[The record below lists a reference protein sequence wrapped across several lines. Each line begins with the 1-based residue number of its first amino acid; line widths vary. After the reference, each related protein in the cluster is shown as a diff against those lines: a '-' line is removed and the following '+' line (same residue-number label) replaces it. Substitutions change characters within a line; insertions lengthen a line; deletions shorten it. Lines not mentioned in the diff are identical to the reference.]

1 MFPVLKKLI
10 NEIFQCM
17 LQYIIK
23 QKNNKKINDCLGCN
37 TTLSLKRSLLTMV
50 LLSLVDLLNHSQI
63 QVFWHH
69 KVLESIIL
77 LFPHFSDPPSA
88 LAIFVLLECIVQKF
102 NHFVTPN
109 SYALLSFKIFW
120 R

>member
-1 MFPVLKKLI
+1 MKYFNV
-10 NEIFQCM
+10 M

-23 QKNNKKINDCLGCN
+23 QKKEKKSYCLGCN
-37 TTLSLKRSLLTMV
+37 TTLSLKSSLLTVV
-50 LLSLVDLLNHSQI
+50 LLSFVDLLNHSQI

-77 LFPHFSDPPSA
+77 LFPHFSEPPSA

-102 NHFVTPN
+102 NYFVTPN
-109 SYALLSFKIFW
+109 SYALLLLLLLLLSHFSCV
-120 R
+120 